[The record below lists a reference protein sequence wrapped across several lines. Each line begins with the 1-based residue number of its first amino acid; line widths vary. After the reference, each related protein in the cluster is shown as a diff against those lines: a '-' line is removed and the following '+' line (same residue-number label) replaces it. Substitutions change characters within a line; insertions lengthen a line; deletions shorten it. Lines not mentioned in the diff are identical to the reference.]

1 MGKFEEYLEA
11 AKAKDEKPL
20 SRSALKSMVAK
31 VKEDIKK
38 NADKG
43 IMTYNQE
50 IQTWLTEY
58 LGENYQYAH
67 DAASQ
72 KQIKQ
77 ARMELKEYRDK
88 LENSKQFKEAKRK

>member
-1 MGKFEEYLEA
+1 MKTFNDYLEE
-11 AKAKDEKPL
+11 AKTKDEKPL
-20 SRSALKSMVAK
+20 KQSALNSMVAR

-43 IMTYNQE
+43 EKTYDHE
-50 IQTWLTEY
+50 IHTWLTDL

-72 KQIKQ
+72 KQIKK
-77 ARMELKEYRDK
+77 ARIELKEYRDK